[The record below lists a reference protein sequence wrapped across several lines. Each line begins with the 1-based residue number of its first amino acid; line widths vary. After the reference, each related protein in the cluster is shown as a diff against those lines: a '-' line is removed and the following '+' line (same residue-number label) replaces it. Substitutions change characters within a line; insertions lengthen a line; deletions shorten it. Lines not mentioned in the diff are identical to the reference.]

1 MMLPLDLSRLTY
13 SCKLRR
19 FSLSMQYSSYVKR
32 KVALVVAYVG
42 SNYFGL
48 QMDPNQYEKLNTIE
62 YQLSKALKKIG
73 CIKEGNHIDLSKIQW
88 SRSSRT
94 DKGVHASK
102 LSISAKLEINLDWIN
117 STTLKLDE
125 LVKQVNLELPSD
137 IRVISCIKTN
147 QGFRARDAC
156 NWREYEYILPVKVI
170 SSSSDTNVINSKV
183 NMLNSIL
190 KKFEGAHSF
199 HNFHRLSRNDLLSS
213 KKESRTKTNQGNMVQ
228 HSVVNNEDNYVDT
241 MSDDTLDNA
250 RLDTKPDEEATYN
263 DFIYHKWAPITREIC
278 ARTRGIV
285 FSSEVLEIITDS
297 NTGSQYIK
305 IRIRGQSFLLHQ
317 IRIMIGA
324 AVLVANNI
332 IPEYVIDLALFHE
345 NQLFFPK
352 APSEGLMLVNSGF
365 AHNSNGKSYYY
376 SAEFSGSLMPN
387 EENVLLSVKEND
399 ESNNFKNC
407 IYERIMRDWSSNNDE
422 ILHYFNKTLLK
433 YAVPN
438 HLNDEWRSIYNLM
451 CTKKLIDD
459 SNNRI
464 KESSR
469 IEREIAL
476 FNRLIENN
484 DKNMKSFPHKKFLP
498 NKLTTHIILKYRFL
512 PGDIISEGL
521 RALALKVIRKE
532 IRHDLTCDELVN
544 LIDATGGIKYYAEN
558 FPKHKLIE

>member
-1 MMLPLDLSRLTY
+1 MMLPLDLSRITNI
-13 SCKLRR
+13 KLRR
-19 FSLSMQYSSYVKR
+19 FSLSMQQSSSYVKR

-102 LSISAKLEINLDWIN
+102 LLISAKLEINLDWIN
-117 STTLKLDE
+117 ATTLKLDE

-156 NWREYEYILPVKVI
+156 NWREYEYILPVKII

-183 NMLNSIL
+183 NMLNLIL

-213 KKESRTKTNQGNMVQ
+213 KKEPRTKTNKGNMVQ
-228 HSVVNNEDNYVDT
+228 HSVMNNEDNYMDT
-241 MSDDTLDNA
+241 LSDDTLDYA
-250 RLDTKPDEEATYN
+250 RLDTKPDDEATYN
-263 DFIYHKWAPITREIC
+263 DLIYHKWAPIAREIC

-285 FSSEVLEIITDS
+285 FSSEILEIISDS

-438 HLNDEWRSIYNLM
+438 HLNDEWRSIYNSM
-451 CTKKLIDD
+451 CAKKLIDD

-476 FNRLIENN
+476 FNRLSENN

-521 RALALKVIRKE
+521 RALALKVISKE